1 MAESGNIWMKGV
13 KSLLLAA
20 LFIAAVVGSGWMGIS
35 LAKKN
40 LPDWV
45 GKKIMVLRGSEM
57 VIGGEG
63 QEIYLAEKNQSIKDF
78 FNHYPSS
85 EERLKADVDQAKV
98 RRFTAEVN
106 VRVKRR
112 DAGTVSVEVLEG
124 PLNGEV
130 FWMPL
135 EQLLQD
141 RSGEELPLIKD
152 DGGIGEP
159 RITTNKHE

>member
-1 MAESGNIWMKGV
+1 M
-13 KSLLLAA
+13 LLAA

-45 GKKIMVLRGSEM
+45 GKKIVALSGTEM

-78 FNHYPSS
+78 FNQYPSR
-85 EERLKADVDQAKV
+85 EDRLKADVDKAKV
-98 RRFTAEVN
+98 RRFTAEVDI
-106 VRVKRR
+106 RVERR
-112 DAGTVSVEVLEG
+112 DAGTVSIEVLSG
-124 PLNGEV
+124 PLNGEG

-135 EQLLQD
+135 EQLSQGG
-141 RSGEELPLIKD
+141 SGEDIPLIKD

-159 RITTNKHE
+159 RMDTNEHE